1 MENSTENTTE
11 LTIKDEKSNSKIRNP
26 FPWIGKVFKYE
37 MKHSMRILLPVYAAV
52 IAIALL
58 AGILTASKSALNGAE
73 NQNNNFNFTY
83 TLNGINGTLSE
94 ATGFAMFLFI
104 IIVIA
109 SAVVSII
116 ILVKRFKN
124 GLLGDEA
131 YLNLSLPV
139 TIGEHLWGRI
149 FHIYIWSFAYI
160 ITMIISLLLISF
172 SSWKDIFSH
181 FDSNALHAF
190 FGIMLFILFGS
201 LALILFIFLIN
212 SIGHLA
218 KRHRTLVKLISL
230 ILILSITSR
239 IIGGIDYAFFQ
250 KTNNSI
256 GVFYLM
262 SLFGAILSVIY
273 GTATYFILK
282 LKLNLE

>member
-181 FDSNALHAF
+181 FDSEFFYGF

-212 SIGHLA
+212 AIGHLA
-218 KRHRTLVKLISL
+218 KKHRTLVKLISL

>member
-58 AGILTASKSALNGAE
+58 AGILTASKSALSGAE

-181 FDSNALHAF
+181 FDSNMLNAL
-190 FGIMLFILFGS
+190 FGIILFVLFGA

-212 SIGHLA
+212 AIGHLA
-218 KRHRTLVKLISL
+218 KKHRTLVKLISL

>member
-11 LTIKDEKSNSKIRNP
+11 PTIKNDKSSSKFRNP

-58 AGILTASKSALNGAE
+58 SGILIAGKSALSGAE
-73 NQNNNFNFTY
+73 NQSNNFNFTY

-94 ATGFAMFLFI
+94 ATGFAMFLFF

-172 SSWKDIFSH
+172 SSWKDIFRNLNSNEL
-181 FDSNALHAF
+181 NALL
-190 FGIMLFILFGS
+190 GIMLFILFGS

-212 SIGHLA
+212 AIGHLA
-218 KRHRTLVKLISL
+218 KKHRTLVKLISL
-230 ILILSITSR
+230 IVILSITSR
-239 IIGGIDYAFFQ
+239 IMGGINYAFFQ
-250 KTNNSI
+250 QTKNSI
-256 GVFYLM
+256 GLFYLM
-262 SLFGAILSVIY
+262 SIFWAILSVIY